1 MLCSYFDAWFR
12 GNSMSNLRTL
22 RAHLERAVDV
32 DDDRRLVVSEIT
44 AAIRI
49 VKSIETRL
57 TSLDQPL
64 PEKE

>member
-1 MLCSYFDAWFR
+1 
-12 GNSMSNLRTL
+12 MSNLRAL

-57 TSLDQPL
+57 TSLDQPF
-64 PEKE
+64 PKKE